1 MPFRYSAAN
10 SNAKSS
16 GVMPLFARWRAERDV
31 QRKAERFVERLLA
44 EPGDEDVR
52 WLASMATRGDTDHA
66 RWELRYA
73 RRSLG
78 LLTAERDALD
88 DRTGS
93 AVARALAAATA
104 QDPQVAAEMQEIA
117 ERQFNARL
125 SAYRDALAARAGA
138 ATGARL
144 GQTLFAFAG
153 GSFRQVDEQI
163 VRGGD
168 LLGRYLTE
176 ANTALR
182 ETFGKASLPENVPP
196 SALAGK
202 PS

>member
-1 MPFRYSAAN
+1 
-10 SNAKSS
+10 
-16 GVMPLFARWRAERDV
+16 MPLFARWRAERDV

>member
-1 MPFRYSAAN
+1 MT
-10 SNAKSS
+10 
-16 GVMPLFARWRAERDV
+16 LFARWRAERDF
-31 QRKAERFVERLLA
+31 QRKADRFVELLLV
-44 EPGDEDVR
+44 EPDDADVR
-52 WLASMATRGDTDHA
+52 WLASVATHGDTDHA

-73 RRSLG
+73 RRALG

-93 AVARALAAATA
+93 AVAHALAVATA
-104 QDPQVAAEMQEIA
+104 RDPQVAAEMQEIA

-125 SAYRDALAARAGA
+125 SAYRDALAARAGTG
-138 ATGARL
+138 TGARL

-153 GSFRQVDEQI
+153 GSFRQVDEHI
-163 VRGGD
+163 VRGGE
-168 LLGRYLTE
+168 LLARYLTG

-182 ETFGKASLPENVPP
+182 DTFGKASLPENVPP

-202 PS
+202 PG

>member
-1 MPFRYSAAN
+1 MWREWRRSRDLRVKADAYVATLTLEPAAD
-10 SNAKSS
+10 
-16 GVMPLFARWRAERDV
+16 DV
-31 QRKAERFVERLLA
+31 A
-44 EPGDEDVR
+44 
-52 WLASMATRGDTDHA
+52 WLSEHGTSGDTDHA

-93 AVARALAAATA
+93 LVARALAAATSR
-104 QDPQVAAEMQEIA
+104 DPQVAAEMQQIA

-125 SAYRDALAARAGA
+125 SAYRDALAARAPA
-138 ATGARL
+138 ATTSRL

-153 GSFRQVDEQI
+153 GSFRQIDEHI
-163 VRGGD
+163 LRGGE
-168 LLGRYLTE
+168 LLGQYLTD
-176 ANTALR
+176 ANASLR

-196 SALAGK
+196 SAMGAR
-202 PS
+202 S

>member
-1 MPFRYSAAN
+1 MA
-10 SNAKSS
+10 
-16 GVMPLFARWRAERDV
+16 LFARWRAERDF
-31 QRKAERFVERLLA
+31 QRKAERYVERLLT
-44 EPGDEDVR
+44 EPEDEDVR
-52 WLASMATRGDTDHA
+52 WLAHTATRGDTDHA

-73 RRSLG
+73 RRALG

-93 AVARALAAATA
+93 VVAHALAVATA
-104 QDPQVAAEMQEIA
+104 RDPQVASEMHEIA

-125 SAYRDALAARAGA
+125 SAYRDALSARAGA
-138 ATGARL
+138 ATAARL

-153 GSFRQVDEQI
+153 GSFRQVDEPI
-163 VRGGD
+163 VRGGE

-182 ETFGKASLPENVPP
+182 ETFGKASLPDNIPP
-196 SALAGK
+196 SALIGK
-202 PS
+202 